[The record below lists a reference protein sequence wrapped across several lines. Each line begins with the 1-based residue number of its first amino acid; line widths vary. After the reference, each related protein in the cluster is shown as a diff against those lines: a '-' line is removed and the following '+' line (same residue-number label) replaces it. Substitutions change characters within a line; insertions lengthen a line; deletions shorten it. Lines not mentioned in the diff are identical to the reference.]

1 MPREFK
7 RSDRVADAFQRSIGN
22 ILRSE
27 IRDPRVGMPN
37 INAVH
42 VPRDLTSAKVFVTF
56 IGMDDQDQID
66 EAVSVLNEAS
76 GYIRTLVAKDV
87 KMRIVPRIF
96 FVYDKVAVEGQKLS
110 SLIDRAVESD
120 VTSSR
125 KASGEQAS
133 SDAAD
138 GSTSTPEE

>member
-7 RSDRVADAFQRSIGN
+7 RSDRVADAIQRSVAN

-42 VPRDLTSAKVFVTF
+42 VPRDLSSAKVFVTF
-56 IGMDDQDQID
+56 IGID
-66 EAVSVLNEAS
+66 EQNDIDQAVVVLNEAA
-76 GYIRTLVAKDV
+76 GYIRSLIAKDSN
-87 KMRIVPRIF
+87 MRTVPRIF

-110 SLIDRAVESD
+110 NLIDKAVASD
-120 VTSSR
+120 QP
-125 KASGEQAS
+125 KKGE
-133 SDAAD
+133 
-138 GSTSTPEE
+138 

>member
-7 RSDRVADAFQRSIGN
+7 RADRVSDAMQRSIAD

-42 VPRDLTSAKVFVTF
+42 IPNDLSSAKVFVTF
-56 IGMDDQDQID
+56 IGVDDPDHID
-66 EAVSVLNEAS
+66 EAVGVLNEAA

-87 KMRIVPRIF
+87 KMRVVPRIF

-110 SLIDRAVESD
+110 NLIDKAV
-120 VTSSR
+120 
-125 KASGEQAS
+125 
-133 SDAAD
+133 AAD
-138 GSTSTPEE
+138 HKADELSDGKGE